1 MNTVRMNVTR
11 QQVLA
16 YRVAAQGLH
25 REGTNADQLAVLDVG
40 VQDFTSGE
48 LARLA
53 MDARLAAPPPAD
65 AFGPDRPL
73 ALVWSLRGAPHVH
86 RRAELDS
93 LAAALYPLS
102 EQDAA
107 GRLNETGPSV
117 ARAGIPALEQYEIA
131 ISAMRASVRAATGKG
146 AASTAVTKR
155 IPKAMWRD
163 CRPCKAQHISD
174 SAMRT
179 SSLAAGLEL
188 QPGTAP
194 PVLQPRRGARAPKRT
209 DLDALR
215 ALVLG
220 YLRLL
225 GPATPVEVAGYL
237 GARRPDLMAAWP
249 DDLIEV
255 RLEGRR
261 AWLPAGSADALT
273 VPRDPDVVRL
283 LGAFDPFL
291 QARDRDLIVP
301 DNALQKALWP
311 VLGRPGALFVDGE
324 VVGTWRTRAS
334 GKKLTVEVDA
344 VAPLPPSTWRAVDAE
359 ADRLGQVRGASDVTV
374 TRAG

>member
-1 MNTVRMNVTR
+1 VTVSLNR

-16 YRVAAQGLH
+16 YRVQAQGLH
-25 REGTNADQLAVLDVG
+25 REATGAEQLAVLDIG

-53 MDARLAAPPPAD
+53 MDARLAKPPPSD
-65 AFGPDRPL
+65 TFGPDRPL
-73 ALVWSLRGAPHVH
+73 ALVWSLRGAPYVH
-86 RRAELDS
+86 RRADLDA
-93 LAAALYPLS
+93 LAGALYPLS

-117 ARAGIPALEQYEIA
+117 ARAGIAALEQYAIA
-131 ISAMRASVRAATGKG
+131 VDAMRASVRAATGKG

-155 IPKAMWRD
+155 IPKAMWRA

-194 PVLQPRRGARAPKRT
+194 PVLQRRRGARPPKGA

-215 ALVLG
+215 ELVLG

-225 GPATPVEVAGYL
+225 GPATPVEAAGYL
-237 GARRPDLMAAWP
+237 GARRADLMAAWP
-249 DDLIEV
+249 EDLAEV
-255 RLEGRR
+255 RVDGRR
-261 AWLPAGSADALT
+261 AWLPSSCIDALGA
-273 VPRDPDVVRL
+273 PRDPEVVRL

-291 QARDRDLIVP
+291 QARDQDLIVP
-301 DNALQKALWP
+301 DRAMQKALWP
-311 VLGRPGALFVDGE
+311 VIGRPGALFVDGE
-324 VVGTWRTRAS
+324 VVGTWRPRAS
-334 GKKLTVEVDA
+334 AKKLTVEIDA
-344 VAPLPPSTWRAVDAE
+344 AVPLPPSTWHAIDAE
-359 ADRLGQVRGASDVTV
+359 AERLAQVRGASDVAV
-374 TRAG
+374 VRAG